1 MKPKQSEVLMPD
13 HPMYTDAV
21 DAMKRY
27 HEAQAAGEPA
37 EEVERLRLIA
47 ESQFQAVTDYQLKAL
62 GGPAGPVH

>member
-1 MKPKQSEVLMPD
+1 
-13 HPMYTDAV
+13 MYTDAV

-27 HEAQAAGEPA
+27 HEVQASGESA

>member
-1 MKPKQSEVLMPD
+1 MKCKPPALDPD

-21 DAMKRY
+21 DALRRY
-27 HEAQAAGEPA
+27 HEAQSSGRPA
-37 EEVERLRLIA
+37 DEVERLRLIA

>member
-1 MKPKQSEVLMPD
+1 MKPKQPEVLMPD

-27 HEAQAAGEPA
+27 HDAQVAGRPA
-37 EEVERLRLIA
+37 DEVERLRLIA

>member
-1 MKPKQSEVLMPD
+1 MKCKPPILYPD

-21 DAMKRY
+21 DALRRY
-27 HEAQAAGEPA
+27 QEAQASGEPA

-62 GGPAGPVH
+62 GGHAGPIH